1 MRESVEKIELLGWI
15 LYIAQKMTQLDF
27 FLGIFFRDQLNLIV
41 NLTNADLNRMIFPA
55 TIRWDMIIFGGF
67 LF

>member
-15 LYIAQKMTQLDF
+15 LYIDKKMTQLDF

-41 NLTNADLNRMIFPA
+41 NLTNAELNRMIFPA